1 MVNETP
7 QVMTIAGT
15 DSSGG
20 AGMTADLNTFA
31 AHGIYGA
38 NVVVSVT
45 AQNTL
50 GVQHVHMLPP
60 DMVMAQL
67 QSVADDLA
75 IRAVKTGMLGDAATV
90 KTVAQGLQQFNF
102 GPLILDPV
110 MVAKGG
116 AQLLSDEAVA
126 TVRTTLMPLA
136 TLITPNI
143 PEAEVL
149 TGRTIQSPSDI
160 MAAADRLHSF
170 GTKNI
175 LIKGGHGNARVVT
188 DYLRLENG
196 EHFWLQTTRFDTP
209 RTHGTGDTISAAITA
224 QLGLGVTLKTAIMHA
239 KAYVDAT
246 IRDGIAVGHGHGPLN
261 HFPKVTPENQPEV
274 YDEI

>member
-1 MVNETP
+1 MANETP

-15 DSSGG
+15 DASGG

-50 GVQHVHMLPP
+50 GVQQVQMMTP
-60 DMVMAQL
+60 DIVMAQL
-67 QSVADDLA
+67 QSVADDLQ

-90 KTVAQGLQQFNF
+90 RTVAKALQQFDF

-116 AQLLSDEAVA
+116 ARLLSDEAVTA
-126 TVRTTLMPLA
+126 VRTTLIPLA

-149 TGRTIQSPSDI
+149 AGMTIQTPSD
-160 MAAADRLHSF
+160 MVAAAEVLHSF
-170 GTKNI
+170 GAQNI
-175 LIKGGHGNARVVT
+175 LIKGGHGDTSVVT
-188 DYLRLENG
+188 DYVLLASG
-196 EHFWLQTTRFDTP
+196 EHFWMKTTRFETP

-224 QLGLGVTLKTAIMHA
+224 QLGLGLALKPAIIRA

-261 HFPKVTPENQPEV
+261 HFPNVTTENQPEV
-274 YDEI
+274 YDDI

>member
-7 QVMTIAGT
+7 QVMTITGT

-90 KTVAQGLQQFNF
+90 ETVAQGLQQFNS

-149 TGRTIQSPSDI
+149 TGLTIQSPSDI
-160 MAAADRLHSF
+160 MAAADRLHNF

-175 LIKGGHGNARVVT
+175 LIKGGHGNAREVT
-188 DYLRLENG
+188 DYVRLENG

-224 QLGLGVTLKTAIMHA
+224 QLGLGVTLKTAIIHA

-261 HFPKVTPENQPEV
+261 HFPKVTAENQPEV
-274 YDEI
+274 YDAI

>member
-50 GVQHVHMLPP
+50 GVQHVHMLPQ

-90 KTVAQGLQQFNF
+90 ETVAQGLQQFDF

-149 TGRTIQSPSDI
+149 TGLTIQSPSDI

-175 LIKGGHGNARVVT
+175 LIKGGHGNAREVT
-188 DYLRLENG
+188 DYVRLENG

-224 QLGLGVTLKTAIMHA
+224 QLGLGVALKTAIIHA

-261 HFPKVTPENQPEV
+261 HFPKVTAENQPEV
-274 YDEI
+274 YDAI

>member
-38 NVVVSVT
+38 NIVVSVT

-175 LIKGGHGNARVVT
+175 LIKGGHGNAHMVT
-188 DYLRLENG
+188 DYVRLENG

-209 RTHGTGDTISAAITA
+209 RTPGTGDTISAAITA

-261 HFPKVTPENQPEV
+261 HFPKVTAENQPEV

>member
-31 AHGIYGA
+31 AHGIYSA
-38 NVVVSVT
+38 N
-45 AQNTL
+45 
-50 GVQHVHMLPP
+50 

-149 TGRTIQSPSDI
+149 TGLAIQSPSDI

-188 DYLRLENG
+188 DYVRLENG

-261 HFPKVTPENQPEV
+261 HFPKVTAENQPEV